1 LQFNVSPKR
10 SEPHTDAVESCH
22 YARGALAA
30 VRPLAYSQDFA
41 APVIRD
47 ETNGGP
53 MFLTRAELGT

>member
-1 LQFNVSPKR
+1 M
-10 SEPHTDAVESCH
+10 D
-22 YARGALAA
+22 GAPGTLVAMP
-30 VRPLAYSQDFA
+30 PLLYSVKLA